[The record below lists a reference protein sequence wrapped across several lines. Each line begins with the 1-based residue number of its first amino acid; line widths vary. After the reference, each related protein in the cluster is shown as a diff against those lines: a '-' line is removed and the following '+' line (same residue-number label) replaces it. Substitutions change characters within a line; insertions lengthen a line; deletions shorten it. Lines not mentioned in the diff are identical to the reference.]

1 MCQLVKV
8 YGVTAVSGLQRSRW
22 VREGSEMQMR
32 QTGEAASRVAVMEK
46 LAPWG
51 YWSLCEGLHWWAH
64 APIRRAAMVRR
75 TFPSAQRQQL
85 DTSTVVRSEPELPM
99 AR

>member
-1 MCQLVKV
+1 
-8 YGVTAVSGLQRSRW
+8 
-22 VREGSEMQMR
+22 MQVQ
-32 QTGEAASRVAVMEK
+32 QTGEAASRLAVMEK
-46 LAPWG
+46 LAPLG
-51 YWSLCEGLHWWAH
+51 YWSLCEGQHWWAH

-99 AR
+99 ARCASQRRGSSVANTSARATHGL